1 MEIKDSLHIEIFHT
15 LEKIESLNRAIQ
27 FHIAMKDGQ
36 DELAIEQYRQQ
47 KAHLTEQLLELL
59 EAMDVRLHIAAA

>member
-15 LEKIESLNRAIQ
+15 LEKIERLNRAIQ

-47 KAHLTEQLLELL
+47 KAHLTEQLLALL
-59 EAMDVRLHIAAA
+59 ETMDVRLHIAAA